1 MLCKNCNNKISDS
14 ANFCEHC
21 GTKVVREIRC
31 GDCNTKL
38 NEFSNF
44 CSKCGTKVEQ
54 ANNKN
59 ISDTNFDF
67 GDFEDDIDFDYD
79 FDDDIDFEDDFDD
92 EDSNDFAEQSEQNPK
107 VFSFEDKNYE
117 KLSDAQINKHNK
129 LMREVDCEAF
139 QLKSIKDGFN
149 KLGGVY
155 DGNKWGFRD
164 AKNNLIIPFIYDQVD
179 ETSFYYEVNGKYL
192 AIVEKDG
199 YWGIIDMENNIVFP
213 FAIYN
218 VVDEIG
224 ALAEDYP
231 AFKIHPTENCMG
243 WGSIFLNKD
252 FDVRFDQ
259 MGEERYYESYP
270 EGREWLRKYKS
281 YLGKYRRSA
290 IPTDFTE
297 LNL

>member
-1 MLCKNCNNKISDS
+1 MFCKNCNNKISDS

-31 GDCNTKL
+31 SDCNTKL
-38 NEFSNF
+38 NESSNF

-54 ANNKN
+54 TNNKN
-59 ISDTNFDF
+59 TSEQNFDF
-67 GDFEDDIDFDYD
+67 GDFEDDFDY
-79 FDDDIDFEDDFDD
+79 DFEDDFDEDFD
-92 EDSNDFAEQSEQNPK
+92 EDDDGNDLAEQREQNIK
-107 VFSFEDKNYE
+107 VFHFEDKNYE
-117 KLSDAQINKHNK
+117 KLSDAQINKHNR
-129 LMREVDCEAF
+129 LMREVNCEDF
-139 QLKSIKDGFN
+139 QLKSIENGFN

-164 AKNNLIIPFIYDQVD
+164 AKNNIIIPFIYDQVS

-218 VVDEIG
+218 IVDGIG
-224 ALAEDYP
+224 ALADEYP

-243 WGSIFLNKD
+243 WGGIFLNKD

-290 IPTDFTE
+290 IPTDFTD
-297 LNL
+297 LNP